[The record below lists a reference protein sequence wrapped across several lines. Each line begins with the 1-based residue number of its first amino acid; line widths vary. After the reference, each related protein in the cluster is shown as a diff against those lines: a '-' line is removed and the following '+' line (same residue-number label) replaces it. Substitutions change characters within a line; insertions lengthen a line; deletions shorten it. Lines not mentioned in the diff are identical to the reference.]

1 MHELKIAESLVE
13 QVEAVRQAN
22 GGGRVI
28 SVDVRIGAWR
38 QIVPE
43 VLTSYF
49 GHLAQS
55 TPLEGARI
63 EIDQVDATGHCSE
76 CEEIFALND
85 IFLVC
90 PRCGSAVCTLVTGG
104 ELDLVGVELE

>member
-1 MHELKIAESLVE
+1 MHELRIAESLVE

-22 GGGRVI
+22 GGGKVV
-28 SVDVRIGAWR
+28 SVDVRIGTWR

-49 GHLAQS
+49 GHLSQNTA
-55 TPLEGARI
+55 LEGARVD
-63 EIDQVDATGHCSE
+63 IDQVEATGHCSE
-76 CEEIFALND
+76 CDEVFALVD

-90 PRCGSAVCTLVTGG
+90 PRCGSAVCTLATGG